1 QGQPQQP
8 YPTAPSQGQPQ
19 QPYPTAPSQG
29 QPQQPYPTAPSQG
42 QPQPQPHAP
51 SAQHKTMLGVAM
63 PGIAPNREPAPQP
76 IAPPYPVPDA
86 PPPPAAYGSEP
97 SPKRK
102 QRAAQTSPMYRRLA
116 FVLALLGVSVIVVV
130 GLFALLWP
138 TKPPISSQALVNEE
152 GKDVLRL
159 TCVKCPDGTVM
170 TVEAVTAT
178 VTATVADVA
187 LPRPLAVG
195 DNRFQVKI
203 DRPGSGRDESVEL
216 SMPVAFRVR
225 PDLTGLTGSPP
236 TFHVEVEAMPETSIL
251 VDGVAVQADAGGKA
265 RYPVDVSE
273 ACSGPNAEVAT
284 IDRKLSYTIQPK
296 GSAPS
301 SGTVAV
307 KVGVTSLTLQAPRPH
322 MVVDTESFLVAGRAP
337 RGAVV
342 EIEGSRF
349 DVGGDGSFSRRM
361 QIKRV
366 GETTVRVRAVVAEH
380 APRTISFT
388 VKRVE
393 NLEEEGKAFE
403 ARAGLDAR
411 AVMEDA
417 QAHRGKEVVLRGEV
431 VEARSQGFV
440 RVILLD
446 ASGTCSAPPCLAR
459 LVYAGPESLAK
470 GNPIRVFGRVAG
482 AQAAGGKS
490 VPEVDVDFLLKGR

>member
-1 QGQPQQP
+1 MLGVAMPGIAPTHDPKAAPAAAATKPQ
-8 YPTAPSQGQPQ
+8 AP
-19 QPYPTAPSQG
+19 PS
-29 QPQQPYPTAPSQG
+29 
-42 QPQPQPHAP
+42 
-51 SAQHKTMLGVAM
+51 QHKTMLGVAM
-63 PGIAPNREPAPQP
+63 PGIAPSRDPGQAPQP

-97 SPKRK
+97 KRK
-102 QRAAQTSPMYRRLA
+102 QHGAQASPVYRRLA

-159 TCVKCPDGTVM
+159 TCVTCPDGTVM

-251 VDGVAVQADAGGKA
+251 VDGVAVQVDAGGKA

-273 ACSGPNAEVAT
+273 ACSGPNAEVTT

-417 QAHRGKEVVLRGEV
+417 QAHQGKEVVLRGEV

-482 AQAAGGKS
+482 AQAAGGKT